1 MVLDC
6 QEPHLAAGVPTWS
19 VAMNTALRP
28 QPSTRPQPRTKPM
41 DDAEYNDLCACR
53 CSRLPGIH
61 PAGQC
66 ATRKS

>member
-1 MVLDC
+1 
-6 QEPHLAAGVPTWS
+6 
-19 VAMNTALRP
+19 MNTALRP